1 MIEPSSRT
9 VSWSSFVSIAPLA
22 VSGALSLGLVGFA
35 WRRRRMAGALAF
47 ALMML
52 AVAEWSVAY
61 ALVLLSDGDISRML
75 FWFRVE
81 WIGVPLIGPPG

>member
-1 MIEPSSRT
+1 
-9 VSWSSFVSIAPLA
+9 
-22 VSGALSLGLVGFA
+22 
-35 WRRRRMAGALAF
+35 
-47 ALMML
+47 
-52 AVAEWSVAY
+52 VAY